1 MKSKLIPGLA
11 LVLCGGLVSSMM
23 TFAVDPKVFTPDKI
37 QEIWPEL
44 WQEGAQDMKAPVI
57 DALSE
62 QEVIKEMSGQWFF
75 LSGAFRTDK
84 ILITVGTNRQAT
96 VSGIRDGK
104 AWEADGQWQVVS
116 NKLVLFV
123 KSANELPDFIFRIKG
138 KPYIYDPWVETMMSE
153 MKREKP

>member
-1 MKSKLIPGLA
+1 
-11 LVLCGGLVSSMM
+11 
-23 TFAVDPKVFTPDKI
+23 VDPKEFTPDKI

-44 WQEGAQDMKAPVI
+44 WKMGAQEMKAPAI

-62 QEVIKEMSGQWFF
+62 QKVVKEMSGKWFIM
-75 LSGAFRTDK
+75 SGAFRTDK
-84 ILITVGTNRQAT
+84 ILISVETNRQAT
-96 VSGIRDGK
+96 VSGIKDGK

-138 KPYIYDPWVETMMSE
+138 KPYMFDEWSETLMSE